1 MLPLSVGQNLLLAVQ
16 GSLTKA
22 GFRSPAREKSVVGE
36 LMQSLGVKAAGPDAA
51 ANTLS
56 GGNQQKLSLGKWLAT
71 EPRVLLLDEP
81 TRGVD
86 VGAKAEVYRLVR
98 RLAREG
104 MATLLISSDL
114 PEILALSDRILV
126 MREGRL
132 AGEMLRAGATE
143 EKILALALPGGAG
156 VTP

>member
-1 MLPLSVGQNLLLAVQ
+1 
-16 GSLTKA
+16 
-22 GFRSPAREKSVVGE
+22 
-36 LMQSLGVKAAGPDAA
+36 MQTLGVKAAGPDAA
-51 ANTLS
+51 ASTLS

-71 EPRVLLLDEP
+71 KPRVLLLDEP

-132 AGEMLRAGATE
+132 AGEMPRAGGTE
-143 EKILALALPGGAG
+143 EKILALALPGE
-156 VTP
+156 TP